1 VRSSLVGRRRSSA
14 ALGVLLSVAVV
25 GGVFAYWTQSG
36 TGTGTAQ
43 AGTTQAV
50 VVNQG
55 SAVTGLYPG
64 GPAVGLSGDFDN
76 PNDGPVKVGTVSA
89 VVSAAWSAR
98 ADLAKPACTAADFAI
113 TTSGSNGAVNAE
125 VPAGNGVGAWSGLNI
140 AMVDAAT
147 NQDNCKG
154 VTVDLDYTVTAAP

>member
-1 VRSSLVGRRRSSA
+1 MRSSLVGRRRTSA
-14 ALGVLLSVAVV
+14 ALGVIFSLAVV

-36 TGTGTAQ
+36 NGTGTAQ

-50 VVNQG
+50 VVNQA
-55 SAVTGLYPG
+55 SSVAGLYPG
-64 GPAVGLSGDFDN
+64 GPAVALSGDFDN

-89 VVSAAWSAR
+89 VVSPTWSAR
-98 ADLAKPACTAADFAI
+98 TDAGKPACTAGDFAI
-113 TTSGSNGAVNAE
+113 TVSGSNGVVDAE

-140 AMVDAAT
+140 ALLDAAT

-154 VTVDLDYTVTAAP
+154 VTVDLDYTVTGAP